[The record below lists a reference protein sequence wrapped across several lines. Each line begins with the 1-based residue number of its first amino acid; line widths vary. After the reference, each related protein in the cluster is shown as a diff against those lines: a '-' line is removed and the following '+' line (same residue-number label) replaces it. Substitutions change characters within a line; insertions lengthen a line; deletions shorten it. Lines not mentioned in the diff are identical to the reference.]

1 MRIVFFIIFYYAV
14 QRMVK
19 RRERTEKYHFFL
31 FFGMCFFRLLCKNI
45 ANDFEVFLTT
55 VLGCAGVICSLQR
68 IGNFE
73 LKFVLE
79 IPIVVAGVGGEKAH
93 FARTVHL
100 QVINFIYFFLISVR
114 NFPLRFVR
122 IFQNKYILDICMFYV
137 RLCQLRSNR
146 IAARMYKAAGRKKST
161 NIKTE

>member
-1 MRIVFFIIFYYAV
+1 M
-14 QRMVK
+14 
-19 RRERTEKYHFFL
+19 
-31 FFGMCFFRLLCKNI
+31 
-45 ANDFEVFLTT
+45 
-55 VLGCAGVICSLQR
+55 GCAGVICSLQR

-73 LKFVLE
+73 LKFLLE

-100 QVINFIYFFLISVR
+100 QVINLIYFFLISVR